1 MKKFE
6 GMILA
11 CDMDGTL
18 LDDDRQISQ
27 ENQQALRYFT
37 QEGGRFSLA
46 TGRAPQAIQPYIPQ
60 MPFNAPYSLL
70 NGSLILDS
78 SHHVLHCAGMPED
91 TKDLIRITL
100 SEFSQI
106 GCEIFV
112 GNRVLIRRMSP
123 ETEHHIKVL
132 DLEYS
137 MVTQESLGN
146 TAEWCK
152 INFTGKPE
160 QMENVRT
167 FLKPYTDRFCMASS
181 MPAFCEITASG
192 INKGSALKQIAAD
205 CGIAENHIFAI
216 GDSYNDEAMLQA
228 AHIGFAPSNSDEDI
242 LRTADVVVCS
252 NNEDAVA
259 QAIEYMEAHYC

>member
-27 ENQQALRYFT
+27 GNQQALRYFT

-46 TGRAPQAIQPYIPQ
+46 TGRAPQAIHPYIPQ
-60 MPFNAPYSLL
+60 
-70 NGSLILDS
+70 
-78 SHHVLHCAGMPED
+78 
-91 TKDLIRITL
+91 
-100 SEFSQI
+100 
-106 GCEIFV
+106 
-112 GNRVLIRRMSP
+112 
-123 ETEHHIKVL
+123 
-132 DLEYS
+132 
-137 MVTQESLGN
+137 LGN

-160 QMENVRT
+160 QMENVRM

-181 MPAFCEITASG
+181 MPAFCEITASR
-192 INKGSALKQIAAD
+192 INKGSALRQIAAD
-205 CGIAENHIFAI
+205 CGIAENRIFAI